1 MKSLNETS
9 PTIVSHD
16 MASVQ
21 EQHDF
26 AGSVEPIGIVP
37 DSPSV
42 PSGGQFSLNLTLSAP
57 PASFSTVGVYIM
69 PAVAAGSAPA
79 PAAGTADVSVHFS
92 NLDVHVHATGQGVA
106 ASAVSTHLVVPLQAN
121 QIQQHIHLPAP
132 IVTTPTQ
139 YIVSVL
145 GHNQN
150 NIPTSGVSTT
160 ITVHP

>member
-1 MKSLNETS
+1 MNSLNETS
-9 PTIVSHD
+9 PTILSHD
-16 MASVQ
+16 IASVQ

-26 AGSVEPIGIVP
+26 AGSVEPIGITS

-69 PAVAAGSAPA
+69 PAVSAGSAPA
-79 PAAGTADVSVHFS
+79 AGTEDVSVHFS

-145 GHNQN
+145 GHDQN